1 MNTKKILSLLLCLAL
16 LAGLFA
22 VSAAAE
28 DKSASSAEKTMSGE
42 DFTAAVGPQAFAV
55 TMAAWL
61 SGGEDSAVLA
71 DPLFLWDAAGWYA
84 AWLYRTEGCD
94 LLSPEDI
101 GDFLRS
107 LGAEA
112 DCPAPESWEEYGV
125 LRVLHGLD
133 GSENYDFVQHKVE
146 IDAMLGVDTMV
157 SFIGGDGSRLTV
169 VLSCFYE
176 DDLSAEW
183 MYDLAFERTADEL
196 FPYRLTELHL
206 LDKGPQMDEAL
217 NFSWDEL
224 LEANRLEKV
233 LALYPAVRLAVTDEL
248 GEIDELSGTWLF
260 AQDGEL
266 ARVSYG
272 EEFIGGEY
280 RGCFFECEKTEDG
293 ETRTRVG
300 HILRPGEDSGSL
312 DTYLSDYLQ
321 NIVIVELEQEE
332 DDLIWLVCTYRGGYQ
347 ERIAVDR
354 GTLVLRAIDY
364 SMGDMLPPS
373 ILSFDYMKPA
383 PEYSFLAGW
392 GSALRTVTTIWEEFK
407 QDEATGEW
415 EPVVWTEFD
424 RLPADWEYLPYE
436 ASWGEYTIYMNKD
449 YTQPYAY
456 PGDGVDYTLYLTTAK
471 G

>member
-260 AQDGEL
+260 AQDGEICLGQTKDRIDRPRENDILVKRVVVLLPYRHQL
-266 ARVSYG
+266 ARDELTVA
-272 EEFIGGEY
+272 
-280 RGCFFECEKTEDG
+280 DG
-293 ETRTRVG
+293 LPKLAVDGNVRQGLIIYNAHR
-300 HILRPGEDSGSL
+300 L
-312 DTYLSDYLQ
+312 DGQ
-321 NIVIVELEQEE
+321 NFA
-332 DDLIWLVCTYRGGYQ
+332 
-347 ERIAVDR
+347 RIA
-354 GTLVLRAIDY
+354 
-364 SMGDMLPPS
+364 
-373 ILSFDYMKPA
+373 
-383 PEYSFLAGW
+383 
-392 GSALRTVTTIWEEFK
+392 
-407 QDEATGEW
+407 
-415 EPVVWTEFD
+415 
-424 RLPADWEYLPYE
+424 
-436 ASWGEYTIYMNKD
+436 
-449 YTQPYAY
+449 
-456 PGDGVDYTLYLTTAK
+456 
-471 G
+471 